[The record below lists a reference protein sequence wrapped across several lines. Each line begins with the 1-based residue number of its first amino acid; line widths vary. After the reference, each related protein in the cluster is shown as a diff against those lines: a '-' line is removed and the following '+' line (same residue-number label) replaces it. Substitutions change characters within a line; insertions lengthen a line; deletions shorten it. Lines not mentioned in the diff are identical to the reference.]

1 VISSTLLAFIAGSF
15 PMKAR
20 SGDTASRTRTASSLL
35 IALDPSGGET
45 LQNQIYSA
53 VRRAILD
60 GALPPGARLPS
71 SRALAE
77 DLAVSRTTTLLAFEQ
92 LMAEGYLQAS
102 HGSGTFVSRELPD
115 DRVAR
120 LPRAPASGL
129 QRPLSKRGALL
140 MTVPPAARRLA
151 PGARAFRLG
160 VPALDLFPIRTW
172 ASLAQRRVRGL
183 SLSQLDYSD
192 ILGYRPLREAIAA
205 HVRLARG
212 AVCTPDQVVIV
223 SGAQRGLDQLFR
235 LLLDPG
241 DVALLEEPGYPAARG
256 ALLDAGARIR
266 PALVDA
272 AGLNIEAAAGH
283 GKHGKHGHGQHGS
296 HGKGAQRGAGAKVV
310 YVTPSH
316 QFPLGVLMSLPRR
329 LALLD
334 WATRAGAW
342 VVEDDYDTEFRYGT
356 RPIPCL
362 QGLDGGE
369 RVLYVGTFA
378 KSLFPSLRLGF
389 AIVPLALVEPLR
401 AARRAAD
408 GQPHHL
414 DQLVLADFIA
424 EGHYERHLRRMR
436 GVYAERLQA
445 VLDSAS
451 RYCGDALR
459 LRPIAAGLHLV
470 GEVSEPDEE
479 VAAAAAARRVEVM
492 PLSAY
497 YLSPAARVNGLVLGF
512 GCVRPQGLREGM
524 EQLAAAI
531 DDVQRQKRLP
541 VGRPRGRGSRG
552 HPART
557 ATSSVRRQRPTGE
570 EPPGS

>member
-1 VISSTLLAFIAGSF
+1 
-15 PMKAR
+15 MKAR
-20 SGDTASRTRTASSLL
+20 SGDKASRPRTARSLL
-35 IALDPSGGET
+35 IALDPSGAET
-45 LQNQIYSA
+45 LQNQIYGA
-53 VRRAILD
+53 VRRSILD
-60 GALPPGARLPS
+60 GTLRPGARLPS

-77 DLAVSRTTTLLAFEQ
+77 DLAVSRTTTLLAYEQ
-92 LMAEGYLQAS
+92 LMAEGYLEAS
-102 HGSGTFVSRELPD
+102 HGSGTFVSGELPD

-120 LPRAPASGL
+120 LPRPAASGL

-151 PGARAFRLG
+151 PGARPFRLG

-172 ASLAQRRVRGL
+172 ARLAQRRVRSL

-205 HVRLARG
+205 HVQLARG
-212 AVCTPDQVVIV
+212 AVCTTDQVVIV
-223 SGAQRGLDQLFR
+223 SGAQRGLDQLCR

-266 PALVDA
+266 PARVDD
-272 AGLNIEAAAGH
+272 AGLNIEIASRVAPD
-283 GKHGKHGHGQHGS
+283 
-296 HGKGAQRGAGAKVV
+296 AKLV

-316 QFPLGVLMSLPRR
+316 QFPLGVLMSLRRR

-334 WATRAGAW
+334 WAARTGAW
-342 VVEDDYDTEFRYGT
+342 ILEDDYDTEFRYGT

-362 QGLDGGE
+362 QGIDGGE

-378 KSLFPSLRLGF
+378 KALFPSLRLGF
-389 AIVPLALVEPLR
+389 VIVPPALVEPLR

-436 GVYAERLQA
+436 AVYAERLQA
-445 VLDSAS
+445 VLDAAA

-479 VAAAAAARRVEVM
+479 VAAAAAARRIEVM
-492 PLSAY
+492 PLSAF
-497 YLSPAARVNGLVLGF
+497 YLSPAARINGLVLGF
-512 GCVRPQGLREGM
+512 GCVRPQALEEGM

-531 DDVQRQKRLP
+531 DDVRRRKTP
-541 VGRPRGRGSRG
+541 PAGRPPGRGSLARPG
-552 HPART
+552 RT
-557 ATSSVRRQRPTGE
+557 ATSSVRRRRPRGE